1 MKKDRPKIPYV
12 DVARQHAPLKRE
24 LLAAVEQVLD
34 QGSFVLGPQ
43 VAEFEAQFAKL
54 VRVPF
59 AVGVNS
65 GTDAM
70 ILGLRALGIGP
81 GDEVIT
87 AVNSFVASASCV
99 ALVGAKPVLADVG
112 PDYNLN
118 PAAAAAAITPR
129 TRAIIPVHLT
139 GRPADMDAIMALA
152 RKHKLFVIEDAA
164 QAVAAEYR
172 GQPVGSFGDVNAFS
186 LHPLKTLNACGD
198 GGVATTRSAE
208 LAEKIQLLRNLGL
221 KTRENCVEW
230 SSNSRLDTLQAAMLL
245 VKLRHLDA
253 WTEQRR
259 ANARFYRE
267 RLAGVP
273 GVQLPDDPP
282 HLRSVYH
289 TFVVQVDRR
298 EELRDFL
305 LARGVGTQIHYPN
318 PIHLQDCA
326 KELGHKLG
334 DFPVAEAQAKRI
346 LSLPVYPELT
356 EAELETVANGVRD
369 FFGA

>member
-12 DVARQHAPLKRE
+12 DIARQHAPLKRE

-34 QGSFVLGPQ
+34 QGAFILGPQ

-54 VRVPF
+54 VQVPF

-112 PDYNLN
+112 PDYNLD

-152 RKHKLFVIEDAA
+152 RKHKLFVIEM
-164 QAVAAEYR
+164 QA
-172 GQPVGSFGDVNAFS
+172 
-186 LHPLKTLNACGD
+186 
-198 GGVATTRSAE
+198 
-208 LAEKIQLLRNLGL
+208 
-221 KTRENCVEW
+221 
-230 SSNSRLDTLQAAMLL
+230 M
-245 VKLRHLDA
+245 
-253 WTEQRR
+253 
-259 ANARFYRE
+259 
-267 RLAGVP
+267 
-273 GVQLPDDPP
+273 
-282 HLRSVYH
+282 
-289 TFVVQVDRR
+289 
-298 EELRDFL
+298 
-305 LARGVGTQIHYPN
+305 
-318 PIHLQDCA
+318 
-326 KELGHKLG
+326 
-334 DFPVAEAQAKRI
+334 
-346 LSLPVYPELT
+346 
-356 EAELETVANGVRD
+356 
-369 FFGA
+369 

>member
-12 DVARQHAPLKRE
+12 DIARQHAPLKRD

-34 QGSFVLGPQ
+34 QGAFILGPQ
-43 VAEFEAQFAKL
+43 VAEFEAQFARL
-54 VRVPF
+54 VQVPF

-70 ILGLRALGIGP
+70 ILALRALGIGP

-87 AVNSFVASASCV
+87 AANSFVASASCV

-112 PDYNLN
+112 PDYNLD

-198 GGVATTRSAE
+198 GGVATTRSAA

-245 VKLRHLDA
+245 VKLRHLEA

-267 RLAGVP
+267 CLTGVP

-289 TFVVQVDRR
+289 TFVVQVNRR

-305 LARGVGTQIHYPN
+305 LARGVGTQVHYPN

-326 KELGHKLG
+326 KGLGYKLG
-334 DFPVAEAQAKRI
+334 DFPVAEAQATRI

-356 EAELETVANGVRD
+356 EAELETVASGVRQ